1 MIKTS
6 LIIGIVGRLK
16 CNLQGIKHRLQ
27 RWRWYRPLHLAYTGW
42 RAYHGGLPDWET
54 LLKSNYSIWRDFVRR
69 STGRSGRILIAT
81 GAGGHLPSM
90 KIYPTREEA
99 KSEIFY
105 YIEVFDNRTRR
116 HSHLN
121 QMSPMAF
128 EQLPTGS

>member
-90 KIYPTREEA
+90 TLESLLGVALTQRNAGVDFLLCDGVLAHDK
-99 KSEIFY
+99 
-105 YIEVFDNRTRR
+105 N
-116 HSHLN
+116 
-121 QMSPMAF
+121 
-128 EQLPTGS
+128 